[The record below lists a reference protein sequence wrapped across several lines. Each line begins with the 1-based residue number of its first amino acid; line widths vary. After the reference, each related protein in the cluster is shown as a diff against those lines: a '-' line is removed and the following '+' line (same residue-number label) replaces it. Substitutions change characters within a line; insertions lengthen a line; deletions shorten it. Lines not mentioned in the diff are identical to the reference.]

1 MPSFDFV
8 KDDCAVGSAVLGKR
22 GYMYNLSSTQSM
34 VFFHENQRKKVF
46 WADRKRSNGFFDGVH
61 NVAGCIYYSR
71 KRVSDY
77 CLFKFWCLV
86 LTQKSSHTSQKMKQ
100 HDISSNSLWRQIF
113 AKSRFVLN
121 NPWRHTFS
129 NNIYYK
135 MRIVANRTGF
145 YKVPMSTEN
154 IIHVHYII

>member
-1 MPSFDFV
+1 MPLFDFV

-22 GYMYNLSSTQSM
+22 GYNLSSTQSM
-34 VFFHENQRKKVF
+34 VLFHENQRKKSF
-46 WADRKRSNGFFDGVH
+46 LIWQKAQQWDGVR

-71 KRVSDY
+71 KRVSIY
-77 CLFKFWCLV
+77 CIFNFWCLV
-86 LTQKSSHTSQKMKQ
+86 LTQNSSHTSQKMKQ
-100 HDISSNSLWRQIF
+100 HDISSSSLWRQRF

-121 NPWRHTFS
+121 NLWRHTFS

-145 YKVPMSTEN
+145 YKVSMSTEN
-154 IIHVHYII
+154 IIHVQYII